1 MVEKLFGKK
10 VIGIKQSLKA
20 IQTDKGKILYV
31 AIDANRSLITPIIE
45 IAKMKNIDII
55 YIDTM
60 KKLGLM
66 CDIDV
71 KAAVALMLN

>member
-20 IQTDKGKILYV
+20 IQTDEGKTLYV
-31 AIDANRSLITPIIE
+31 AIDADKSLIKPIVE
-45 IAKMKNIDII
+45 IAEMKNLNIV

-71 KAAVALMLN
+71 KASVALILN

>member
-1 MVEKLFGKK
+1 MVEELFEKK

-20 IQTDKGKILYV
+20 IQNDKGKTLYV
-31 AIDANRSLITPIIE
+31 AIDANRSLIRPVVE
-45 IAKMKNIDII
+45 MAKIKNINIV

-66 CDIDV
+66 CNIDV
-71 KAAVALMLN
+71 KAAVALILN

>member
-20 IQTDKGKILYV
+20 IENGEGKILYI
-31 AIDANRSLITPIIE
+31 ALDANEKFVSSIKD
-45 IAKMKNIDII
+45 IAIKKSIDIK

-66 CDIDV
+66 CEIDV
-71 KAAVALMLN
+71 KAAVALIIN

>member
-20 IQTDKGKILYV
+20 IQIDKGKTLYV
-31 AIDANRSLITPIIE
+31 AIDADKSLIKPIVE
-45 IAKMKNIDII
+45 IAKIKNLNIV

-71 KAAVALMLN
+71 KASVALILN